1 MVEKQEKKFRE
12 RKRKG
17 EKKEKSEKV
26 EKEEHPSWQ
35 AKKKAKKEHGVLRLI
50 QILFYENCKFS
61 CNMQM
66 SILQFSKNSFSR

>member
-12 RKRKG
+12 RKRKS

-35 AKKKAKKEHGVLRLI
+35 AKKKAKKEHRVLILKFC
-50 QILFYENCKFS
+50 ILFIVKQTDWLS
-61 CNMQM
+61 GL
-66 SILQFSKNSFSR
+66 SILRFSKNSFLR